1 MKKSLTSWCFAAN
14 EKRKRGMSAG
24 RRLVLMGLVILCT
37 VLCVRIGADRL
48 TAQAAPGDRIRDGVT
63 AGGVDLSG
71 MTQDQAAQAI
81 SDHVESL
88 AKKKITLVSNDGG
101 EITVTAGDLGM
112 EWVNRD
118 IAKEAAALGRTGNIV
133 VRYKNMKDLT
143 HRGMDYKLR
152 LEFDRASI
160 VKLLAECGARFN
172 TEAAEAQLLLEDGVF
187 TVVEGQNGQKVDE
200 ETTTVLLQE
209 FLEEEWEGVDERIAL
224 IMHVEESR
232 GATEDLLLVGD
243 LLGSFTTSYTSSGT
257 SRSKNV
263 ANGCNLVNAT
273 TVYPGESF
281 SFYEA
286 VRPFSEENGYYM
298 AGSYLQGRVVDSL
311 GGGICQV
318 STTLY
323 NAVLKAE
330 LEVTER
336 HNHSMIVNYVDPSA
350 DAAIAE
356 SAGKDF
362 RFVNNLEYPIYI
374 EGYTK
379 DKHITFN
386 IYGVETRP
394 ANRTV
399 TYESVVLE
407 TKYPEADQ
415 IIADP
420 AQPVGYIT
428 VSSEH
433 IGYKAEL
440 YKVVKEN
447 GQQVSRELVNKSNY
461 AVSPRTAVV
470 GTATDSANVL
480 AELNA
485 AIASN
490 NINIVKQTLANI
502 KAVQDAI
509 KALTPEEQAAIAA
522 AQQAASDAAAGN

>member
-1 MKKSLTSWCFAAN
+1 MKKNRTALVMAAAGLAICMILGLGLFAG
-14 EKRKRGMSAG
+14 K
-24 RRLVLMGLVILCT
+24 LQT
-37 VLCVRIGADRL
+37 
-48 TAQAAPGDRIRDGVT
+48 QAAPGDRIKDGVK

-71 MTQDQAAQAI
+71 MTQEEATGALEA
-81 SDHVESL
+81 HVAEL
-88 AKKKITLVSNDGG
+88 TKKTITLVSQDGG

-112 EWVNRD
+112 TWENPDVV
-118 IAKEAAALGRTGNIV
+118 KEAVALGRNGNIV
-133 VRYKNMKDLT
+133 VRYKNMKDLA
-143 HRGMDYKLR
+143 HRGVD
-152 LEFDRASI
+152 LEISLVFKQSAI
-160 VKLLAECGARFN
+160 VQLLAECGKRFN
-172 TEAAEAQLLLEDGVF
+172 VEAVEAQLLRENGDF
-187 TVVEGQNGQKVDE
+187 QVVEGQTGQVVDE
-200 ETTTVLLQE
+200 ETTAVLLQQ
-209 FLEEEWEGVDERIAL
+209 FLESEWEGVDERIAL
-224 IMHVEESR
+224 IMNVQEPKGKTEE
-232 GATEDLLLVGD
+232 LLMVKD

-273 TVYPGESF
+273 MVYPGETF
-281 SFYEA
+281 SFYDE
-286 VRPFSEENGYYM
+286 VKPFSEENGYYM

-323 NAVLKAE
+323 NAVLNAE

-362 RFVNNLEYPIYI
+362 RFVNNREYPVYI

-394 ANRTV
+394 DNRTV

-407 TKYPEADQ
+407 EKRPEADQ

-461 AVSPRTAVV
+461 AMSPKTAVV
-470 GTATDSANVL
+470 GTATSDAAVL
-480 AELNA
+480 AEVNA

-509 KALTPEEQAAIAA
+509 SALSPAEQAAIAA